1 MTRHHTP
8 QVEIQTLPL
17 DAPWRWL
24 QKGWQDFKQAP
35 LIGLLHGLG
44 VSLFGFLLLV
54 IAFDDGPMSGA
65 VGAHPVRASPAR

>member
-35 LIGLLHGLG
+35 LIGLLHGCCW
-44 VSLFGFLLLV
+44 VV
-54 IAFDDGPMSGA
+54 P
-65 VGAHPVRASPAR
+65 ASAQRIF